1 MKQELSNLIEFGA
14 DQGNVK
20 RTVFYNITRNKLFV
34 GNSVPFPMIFLPGA
48 GAAVGTFIGGPIG
61 TVAGFALGVAFGWAM
76 DNVKFDLLNH
86 QSITD
91 VAKDA
96 LTKTTDAIGD
106 GLKTIGGWFS

>member
-1 MKQELSNLIEFGA
+1 MKQKLSNLIEFGA

-61 TVAGFALGVAFGWAM
+61 TVAGFALGAAIGYAM
-76 DNVKFDLLNH
+76 DNFKINELNN

-91 VAKDA
+91 AVKDA
-96 LTKTTDAIGD
+96 LTKTTDVIGD
-106 GLKTIGGWFS
+106 GLKTIGWWFS